1 MPVSLPCGTGQSGW
15 PSVQREVSCPQ
26 GVEDAPAAR
35 GMGTHSH
42 CPVKSSQGQ
51 PLPIFSPQIRPST
64 FREQCN
70 ASKQKS
76 PVLKNIQ
83 TPSKSTVGCG
93 AASISLFPAPGV
105 AQNSGIKFPSALT
118 SSVTLNQRGKLC
130 GQLASVKTGVLDDL
144 SEVPGRAEVGHIHVQ
159 RSCELPLAT
168 LMLWGR
174 RDHP

>member
-1 MPVSLPCGTGQSGW
+1 MSLSCGTGQFGW
-15 PSVQREVSCPQ
+15 PLVQREVSRPQ
-26 GVEDAPAAR
+26 GAEDAPAA
-35 GMGTHSH
+35 GGTGTDRH

-51 PLPIFSPQIRPST
+51 PVPIFSPQIWPST
-64 FREQCN
+64 FRGQCN

-83 TPSKSTVGCG
+83 TPSKSTVGSS

-105 AQNSGIKFPSALT
+105 AKNSGIKFPSALT
-118 SSVTLNQRGKLC
+118 SSVRLNQRGKLC

-168 LMLWGR
+168 LMPWGR
-174 RDHP
+174 RDDP